1 MLSFFLYTFCYKFI
15 TLFIIEIIT
24 CDNIVSE
31 GKRKQLFNHLL
42 NEFRNSKV
50 SLGASPGG
58 GLPNA
63 SGLNS
68 SHQTPH
74 YLSGTGPAQLG
85 LSMNGGANGYV
96 MHNSQISGSAPSST
110 VKHSKKKSTTI
121 DKNKSFGPNNNS
133 SIIQASNQ
141 AIQGGHV
148 SAFNAGMNNTGYNT
162 TVSDL
167 SKKTPIPKKSKSL
180 FFSNQFLN
188 KEAKPKGRCI
198 KR

>member
-1 MLSFFLYTFCYKFI
+1 MKNLKFYNPEIYYLWNDFSSMRTYSHFFYTFALLWGIYNHGLQIWDLKGSSYMNNLILLIYILNNDTLFVKISLKKSQFLLVLLLRYFSKCYLFFFILFAAKFL

-74 YLSGTGPAQLG
+74 YLSGTGPA
-85 LSMNGGANGYV
+85 
-96 MHNSQISGSAPSST
+96 
-110 VKHSKKKSTTI
+110 
-121 DKNKSFGPNNNS
+121 
-133 SIIQASNQ
+133 
-141 AIQGGHV
+141 
-148 SAFNAGMNNTGYNT
+148 
-162 TVSDL
+162 
-167 SKKTPIPKKSKSL
+167 
-180 FFSNQFLN
+180 
-188 KEAKPKGRCI
+188 
-198 KR
+198 